1 METAQYDLMRHF
13 ADSWGLV
20 YMLAI
25 FLAVVFFTLKPGARG
40 NALEAARIPLDDD
53 LPRTNAGNT
62 NAGNTN
68 AGNTNAGLGDRK

>member
-1 METAQYDLMRHF
+1 METAQYDMMRHF

-25 FLAVVFFTLKPGARG
+25 FLTVVFFILKPGARA

-53 LPRTNAGNT
+53 APK
-62 NAGNTN
+62 
-68 AGNTNAGLGDRK
+68 GDGQ